1 MVTRVMGKVTETY
14 WSIKENCEEKI
25 GEDGK
30 VKCVFLSRPEI
41 QKEVTHHN
49 PMEICQ
55 YEGVPQSSAPFGFS
69 LTSRIFIDGE
79 QAVVEKTEFHADLGE
94 WRQFVD
100 KVVKNIDHNKEAVEE
115 DYEHLIKKYNAYVIN
130 GNEKLLSYC
139 KLHNLNIE
147 DTDADELKK
156 VVLGESNQ
164 VFTIKYSDIYATNNW
179 ATAVINNKL
188 ECCCT

>member
-14 WSIKENCEEKI
+14 WSIEGNYKEEICKDGDVKI
-25 GEDGK
+25 K
-30 VKCVFLSRPEI
+30 FSSRPKI
-41 QKEVTHHN
+41 KKEVVYHN
-49 PMEICQ
+49 PEEICQ
-55 YEGVPQSSAPFGFS
+55 YEGDPQSDFDFNIGHN
-69 LTSRIFIDGE
+69 IFINGE
-79 QAVVEKTEFHADLGE
+79 QIGVEKKEFHADLCE

-130 GNEKLLSYC
+130 GDEKLLSYC

-164 VFTIKYSDIYATNNW
+164 VFTLKYSDIYTTNNW